1 MCVGAAVK
9 YLCHQAA
16 GGVSGVDPGLKAL
29 RAASD
34 EELARTIAEQ
44 GAEAACAEIFRRYQK
59 KIYLWCFN
67 YTHEVEEAVDCT
79 QEIFIKVF
87 ENIAGFAGHSR
98 FSTWVYSVVR
108 NHCLTM
114 LARQRDRW
122 RKRLVPLD
130 EEDLADTSCVD
141 FFAADDLAED
151 LDRILAAA
159 SERMDSEELQAFVLH
174 YRDGMTVNEVTQV
187 LGCENITG
195 ARTLIQNARRKFQ
208 RFTRWTPRE

>member
-1 MCVGAAVK
+1 
-9 YLCHQAA
+9 
-16 GGVSGVDPGLKAL
+16 VDAGLKAL

-34 EELARTIAEQ
+34 EELARAIAEQ

-79 QEIFIKVF
+79 QEIFIKIF
-87 ENIAGFAGHSR
+87 QNIAGFAGRSR

-114 LARQRDRW
+114 LSRQRDKW
-122 RKRLVPLD
+122 RQRLVPLD
-130 EEDLADTSCVD
+130 EHDVAGASSGEFFQAEGLEQDL
-141 FFAADDLAED
+141 E
-151 LDRILAAA
+151 RILAAA
-159 SERMDSEELQAFVLH
+159 SERMYPQELEAFVLH
-174 YRDGMTVNEVTQV
+174 YREGMTVNEITRI

-208 RFTRWTPRE
+208 RFTKRMG